1 MIRRNKSPIARDPTA
16 GVETH
21 PVDDRFIPVRVG
33 HLVDVLLK
41 QTAVALNRRESREFV
56 AALQAV
62 IEQEA
67 AAFGRDVMDLYVAFS
82 PDRDTIPGPADA
94 AARTPEG
101 YALLHAR
108 LAYLLDKANF
118 ARLDD
123 VQIDHALEVA
133 GSQGLTVRLDPTRI
147 EELSL
152 WVRGRGQIERIR
164 RSWRHPIR
172 GVTVQLPVYHR
183 LVVVGRL
190 KDDPHVLLKM
200 FKDIPEEDVEAL
212 LPHAEVSMSWLD
224 RCFMFSGSA
233 GALGPAALKI
243 VAGGLAALT
252 TAVWTLTI
260 GLGLFVWRTF
270 HGYRRTRLRRDSQRT
285 RHLYYQNLSNN
296 AGTIYTL
303 SSLIAQEEMK
313 EAVLAYFLCAA
324 PGPPIRHEADLRKRA
339 MTLLREQFGVEVDY
353 DAPDAIESLDH
364 LNLWADRAGFHVLP
378 LEQAAGRLSA
388 HWIERRSES
397 YHRRMSTEHGDEL
410 LTAPSLNRIE
420 LPNRT

>member
-1 MIRRNKSPIARDPTA
+1 LIHHHKNPIARDPTS
-16 GVETH
+16 GIETH
-21 PVDDRFIPVRVG
+21 HVDNRFIPVRVG
-33 HLVDVLLK
+33 HLVSVLIEQASGRLK
-41 QTAVALNRRESREFV
+41 RRECREFV

-67 AAFGRDVMDLYVAFS
+67 AAFERDVMDLYVAFS
-82 PDRDTIPGPADA
+82 PDRETIPGAGDA

-123 VQIDHALEVA
+123 VQIDRALEVA
-133 GSQGLTVRLDPTRI
+133 SSQGLTVRLDPSRI

-152 WVRGRGQIERIR
+152 WVRGRGQIERVR

-172 GVTVQLPVYHR
+172 GVNVWLPVFHR

-190 KDDPHVLLKM
+190 TDDPHVLLKM

-224 RCFMFSGSA
+224 RCFMLSGSA
-233 GALGPAALKI
+233 GALGPAALKV

-313 EAVLAYFLCAA
+313 EAVLAYFLCATA
-324 PGPPIRHEADLRKRA
+324 VLPIRHEADLCERA
-339 MTLLREQFGVEVDY
+339 RVLLREQFGVDVDF
-353 DAPDAIESLDH
+353 DAPDAVETLDH
-364 LNLWADRAGFHVLP
+364 LNLWSDRAGFHVLP

-388 HWIERRSES
+388 HWIDRRSES
-397 YHRRMSTEHGDEL
+397 YHRHMSSEHGDDL
-410 LTAPSLNRIE
+410 LTARAVNRLD
-420 LPNRT
+420 LPNRM